1 MDSVANGGTFP
12 DRSAMPIRRHFCL
25 PRAAALLG
33 WLVLAG
39 GAAWA
44 GPEVA
49 SFAPGGVAFVEKHCV
64 SCHGKEKQKAG
75 LALHAV
81 RDDGALLRAR
91 KQWRE
96 VLKMVEAGDMPP
108 DDKPQPTAAERAAFV
123 ASVKAVFSA
132 ANSAPPDP
140 GRTTVRRLNRT
151 EYNNTIR
158 DLLRVDFKPAADF
171 PSDEVGF
178 GFDNIADVLSV
189 SPVLMER
196 YLDAAERIAEEAI
209 PLSVAPPPKRTMAGK
224 YCEPASATV
233 PQDRF
238 RPINAARKEAILSG
252 PLNTPVRFAE
262 KGEYW
267 VRAKL
272 YAEGPANG
280 PVRVAL
286 LAAGPKIAQPS
297 PAAELAKLDGVALGA
312 VTPCRILKTAEI
324 TARDEKRAQV
334 IELKITGTPAIER
347 IALAAFKPP
356 AGQEPPT
363 LRVEFLETEGP
374 LDTRTPSNKA
384 LMTFTTDKPER
395 EQVREVLTKF
405 VGRAWRRPGTEEEI
419 GRLCAMVDYAVGH
432 NEGWADGLRRAITA
446 VLASPKF
453 IFRLEPDV
461 QPENPGPHPLDEFQL
476 ATRLAYF
483 LWSSTPD
490 DTLLQ
495 LAWDKKLTANL
506 DGQVRRMLKDPR
518 STALVDNFAL
528 QWLQLGRLAEHS
540 ADRKTFAKWEPKL
553 AGTMLEETRRFCAEI
568 LRDDR
573 SVLDLLDA
581 DFTWVDRRLAELYG
595 LKVPGGIDKGEWKR
609 VSLVGTARGGLLTQA
624 SVLTVTSNP
633 TRTSPVKRGK
643 WVLEQLLGN
652 PPPPPPPGTPSL
664 DDAQRKELTGTFR
677 EKLEQHRADPKCAG
691 CHAKMDAF
699 GFALENFDG
708 IGQWR
713 DRDETGAPVDAS
725 GQLGTGRK
733 LNGVADVRAL
743 FRDRKEEFTRCLT
756 EKLLIYAL
764 GRGLDYYDEPTLDRI
779 QPALVRDD
787 YKFSTLLTEI
797 VKSDPFRL
805 RRGKARQTPEATA
818 TQ

>member
-1 MDSVANGGTFP
+1 MRFRFRLRFP
-12 DRSAMPIRRHFCL
+12 L
-25 PRAAALLG
+25 AAALLA
-33 WLVLAG
+33 LALPAV
-39 GAAWA
+39 AAE
-44 GPEVA
+44 P
-49 SFAPGGVAFVEKHCV
+49 FPQGGVAFVEKHCV
-64 SCHGKEKQKAG
+64 SCHGKDKQKAG

-81 RDDGALLRAR
+81 RDDLALLRAR

-96 VLKMVEAGDMPP
+96 VVKMVEGGDMPP

-123 ASVKAVFSA
+123 ASVQAVFSA
-132 ANSAPPDP
+132 ANSAKPDP

-158 DLLRVDFKPAADF
+158 DLLRVDFSPAGDF
-171 PSDEVGF
+171 PNDEVGF

-209 PLSVAPPPKRTMAGK
+209 PLTAAPPPKRTMAGK
-224 YCEPASATV
+224 YCEPASPQV

-238 RPINAARKEAILSG
+238 RPINAARSEAILSG
-252 PLNTPVRFAE
+252 PLNTPVRITE
-262 KGEYW
+262 KNEFW
-267 VRAKL
+267 VRAKV
-272 YAEGPANG
+272 YAEGPTDG

-286 LAAGPKIAQPS
+286 LVAGPKLAQPS
-297 PAAELAKLDGVALGA
+297 PAAEVAKLDGVALGA
-312 VTPCRILKTAEI
+312 VTPCRIVKTAEI
-324 TARDEKRAQV
+324 TARDEKSAQV
-334 IELKITGTPAIER
+334 VEVKITGTAGIER
-347 IALAAFKPP
+347 VALAAFKPP
-356 AGQEPPT
+356 GGQRPPT

-384 LMTFTTDKPER
+384 LMVFTGDKPER
-395 EQVREVLTKF
+395 EQVREVLMRF
-405 VGRAWRRPGTEEEI
+405 VARAWRRPGTAEEI
-419 GRLCAMVDYAVGH
+419 GRLGAMVDYAVGH
-432 NEGWADGLRRAITA
+432 NEGWAAGLRRAIAA

-453 IFRLEPDV
+453 IFRLEPDAE
-461 QPENPGPHPLDEFQL
+461 PENPEPHALDEFQL

-483 LWSSTPD
+483 LWSSAPD

-495 LAWDKKLTANL
+495 LAYEKKLGANL
-506 DGQVRRMLKDPR
+506 DAQVRRMVKDPR
-518 STALVDNFAL
+518 AAALVDNFAL
-528 QWLQLGRLAEHS
+528 QWLQLGRLAGHS
-540 ADRKTFAKWEPKL
+540 ADRKVFGKWEPKL
-553 AGTMLEETRRFCAEI
+553 AGAMIEETRRFCAEI

-581 DFTWVDRRLAELYG
+581 DFTWVNQRLAELYG
-595 LKVPGGIDKGEWKR
+595 LKVPGSWEKGEWKR
-609 VSLVGTARGGLLTQA
+609 VSLAGTPRGGLLTQA

-652 PPPPPPPGTPSL
+652 PPPPAPPGIPSL
-664 DDAQRKELTGTFR
+664 DDAQRQELTGTFR
-677 EKLEQHRADPKCAG
+677 QKLEQHRADAQCAG
-691 CHAKMDAF
+691 CHAKMDGF

-713 DRDETGAPVDAS
+713 DRDETGAAVDAS
-725 GQLGTGRK
+725 GQVGTGRK

-743 FRDRKEEFTRCLT
+743 FRERREDFTRCLT

-779 QPALVRDD
+779 QGALARDG

-805 RRGKARQTPEATA
+805 RRGKGQGGDAK
-818 TQ
+818 